1 MVKTLGSP
9 SGLSK
14 EQLELLAKLGRRARK
29 TARRD
34 IAYVVSQK
42 MDGATTVSA
51 TMFFAHC
58 LGIRVFVTGGIGGV
72 HRNGHESM

>member
-1 MVKTLGSP
+1 MVDALASLP
-9 SGLSK
+9 GLSK
-14 EQLELLAKLGRRARK
+14 GQLELLAKLGTSARK

-51 TMFFAHC
+51 TMFFAHSV
-58 LGIRVFVTGGIGGV
+58 GIRVFVTGGIGGV